1 MAIEIYM
8 YVLAV
13 VLFGGM
19 FFGLLLSYRES
30 EAERAHTKSA
40 ATRTQPSTFF
50 GWRSRDESLMA
61 ELTLRQLEHHLR
73 QEVLHA
79 ERFIDDPRPE
89 TLRAGCR
96 SRVELQ

>member
-1 MAIEIYM
+1 MAIEIYL

-13 VLFGGM
+13 VLFAGM

-30 EAERAHTKSA
+30 EAERAHA
-40 ATRTQPSTFF
+40 ASKTTRTQPSTFF
-50 GWRSRDESLMA
+50 GWRSRDEALIA
-61 ELTLRQLEHHLR
+61 EVSLRQLEHHLR

-96 SRVELQ
+96 SGIELQ